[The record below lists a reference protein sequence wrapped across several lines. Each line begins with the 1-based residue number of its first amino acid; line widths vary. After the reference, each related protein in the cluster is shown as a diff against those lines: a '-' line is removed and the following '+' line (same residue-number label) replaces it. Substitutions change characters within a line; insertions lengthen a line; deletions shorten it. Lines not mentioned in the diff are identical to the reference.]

1 MQAFPEDLPRV
12 QQMICLAFG
21 LLQPVTQDHG
31 QKSPALVALLL
42 VGTMMA
48 RMAELSS
55 HWLRVTKIF
64 CMRFITITSRSQVKR
79 RNFLCT
85 MHPSLLGQT
94 EAQTFLTNR
103 VVLCSE
109 MILLPFK
116 AA

>member
-21 LLQPVTQDHG
+21 HLQPVTPDHG

-79 RNFLCT
+79 RSFLCM
-85 MHPSLLGQT
+85 MHPFQHGQT
-94 EAQTFLTNR
+94 AAPTFPMN
-103 VVLCSE
+103 
-109 MILLPFK
+109 PGH
-116 AA
+116 